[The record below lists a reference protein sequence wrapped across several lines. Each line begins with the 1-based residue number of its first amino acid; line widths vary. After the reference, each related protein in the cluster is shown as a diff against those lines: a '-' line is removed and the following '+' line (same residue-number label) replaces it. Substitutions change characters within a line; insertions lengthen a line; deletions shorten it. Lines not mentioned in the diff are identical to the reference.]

1 MKATNQPEPAGQGV
15 QPRTTFD
22 WLLYVDATLAGLAI
36 LFPIPLVDVFLE
48 WLFKRRIPQAV
59 ARRNDR
65 KLDPETLQLF
75 RQEPWSCTGCLLA
88 PVALVILFLKRLYR
102 TLLYFLTVKEASDKL
117 SHYWHQAFLI
127 DFMVRRGDLDN
138 ADEARPAI
146 EAMRLVLAQHE
157 TSPLNRLAL
166 QIVQG
171 MRHVLRSIWRWRRR
185 GQKDEA
191 LQQAH
196 QEIEENWGRFES
208 YLREVASQYE
218 QTLAEVQ
225 ATYALA
231 LQQLKTPE

>member
-1 MKATNQPEPAGQGV
+1 MNNLEPAGKGGV
-15 QPRTTFD
+15 EPRTAFD
-22 WLLYVDATLAGLAI
+22 WLLYVDATLAGLSI

-59 ARRNDR
+59 ARRNGR
-65 KLDPETLQLF
+65 KLDPETLRLF
-75 RQEPWSCTGCLLA
+75 RQEPWSCAGCLLA
-88 PVALVILFLKRLYR
+88 PVALVVLFLKRLYR

-138 ADEARPAI
+138 AEKARPAI

-185 GQKDEA
+185 GQEDAA

-196 QEIEENWGRFES
+196 QEMEGNWGRFAT
-208 YLREVASQYE
+208 YLREVAANYE
-218 QTLAEVQ
+218 QALAEAQ
-225 ATYALA
+225 AAHALA
-231 LQQLKTPE
+231 RQQAEAPE